1 MMANSNNE
9 RNQSQIL
16 RIDGRNCFIE
26 VKSDSFEF
34 DKMHLEFA
42 TYDMSKPAGQRYTNH
57 IHIYVSINDWFALCC
72 EAASGALLYQARQ
85 HKGAATPGLL
95 YECLG
100 GTSAKKLASYGNARA
115 DKKSLS
121 RVMKLLSA
129 EKADYLLI
137 ADSGPGEE
145 NATGLIVPKWGKN
158 PENHVAISLNARTLT
173 GMLCLAKAHYEA
185 WLSSQYMKNIGG
197 NSNRNDYGKN
207 DVKKNGVENGKSF
220 ADDMEMF

>member
-1 MMANSNNE
+1 MVNSNDE

-16 RIDGRNCFIE
+16 RIDGRNCFVE

-34 DKMHLEFA
+34 DKVHLEFA

-57 IHIYVSINDWFALCC
+57 IHIYVGTNDWFALCC
-72 EAASGALLYQARQ
+72 EAASGALLYQARPS
-85 HKGAATPGLL
+85 KDAATPGPL

-100 GTSAKKLASYGNARA
+100 GTSATKLTNYGRARA

-121 RVMKLLSA
+121 RVMKLLSGK
-129 EKADYLLI
+129 KADFLLI

-145 NATGLIVPKWGKN
+145 NATGLIVPRWGQT
-158 PENHVAISLNARTLT
+158 PENHVAISLDARALT

-185 WLSSQYMKNIGG
+185 WLSSQYLKDTTGS
-197 NSNRNDYGKN
+197 SNRNSNGN
-207 DVKKNGVENGKSF
+207 NSGKKNGVENGKDI
-220 ADDMEMF
+220 ADDTQMF